1 MQTDHEFI
9 TPTEK
14 TLCQVHLVSE
24 QVRGDLQLCSH
35 TKESRVKN
43 LAPTETVFPW
53 HIEHFKEK
61 MNHCPDSVNRKM
73 TRRLILEEQKDHL
86 LSEARSEVLKQ
97 ECRADFS
104 RLFYS

>member
-14 TLCQVHLVSE
+14 TRCQVHLVSE
-24 QVRGDLQLCSH
+24 RVRGDLQLFSH
-35 TKESRVKN
+35 KRESSQESRSDRDGIP
-43 LAPTETVFPW
+43 LAHRALQGENESLSRLCQSENDT
-53 HIEHFKEK
+53 
-61 MNHCPDSVNRKM
+61 
-73 TRRLILEEQKDHL
+73 RLILEEQRDHL
-86 LSEARSEVLKQ
+86 HSEARSEVLKQ